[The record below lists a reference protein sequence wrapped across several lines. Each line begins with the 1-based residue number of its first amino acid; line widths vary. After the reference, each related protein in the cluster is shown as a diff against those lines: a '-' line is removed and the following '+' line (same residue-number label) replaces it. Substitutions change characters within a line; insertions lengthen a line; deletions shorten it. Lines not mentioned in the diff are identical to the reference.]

1 MTLATIAG
9 VDLRSAAELAI
20 ALARDAGDLA
30 VAEREVARIEPK
42 GAGGDLVT
50 HVDREAEHRIATA
63 LVERF
68 PEHAVLGEES
78 GERGAGAGARFGW
91 LIDPL
96 DGTNNYVLGSDIYG
110 VCITLCEGPRPVV
123 AVVHDSPGR
132 RTFWAIAGQGAWLST
147 DGTTDATPLSVGP
160 TEPLD
165 RTTVSFT
172 QGYCVGHDDPRRN
185 VLFDALERG
194 TKRVLRTWA
203 PSFDWGLLVTGRLG
217 AVVAYRNEIWDL
229 AGGALLAEEAG
240 ATVITS
246 PDEHLVI
253 VGRPQTAA
261 RLSELLDSSARTSPP
276 PTEETSSDAQRSPF
290 SAIPREDRIAE
301 NELAYA
307 VWDAYPVSP
316 GHALII
322 PVREITTWFDATPEE
337 QRAAREL
344 LGAVQADLD
353 ATHRPD
359 GYNVGFNAGTSAGQ
373 TVFHAHLHV
382 IPRYAGDVDDPT
394 GGVRNGVIGREL
406 P

>member
-1 MTLATIAG
+1 M
-9 VDLRSAAELAI
+9 DLRSAAELAI

-30 VAEREVARIEPK
+30 VAEREVARIESK
-42 GAGGDLVT
+42 GEDGDLVT
-50 HVDREAEHRIATA
+50 HVDREAERRIAA
-63 LVERF
+63 VLVERY

-78 GERGAGAGARFGW
+78 GEQGAGPGAEFGW

-110 VCITLCEGPRPVV
+110 VCITLCEGTRPVV
-123 AVVHDSPGR
+123 AVVHDSPRR

-147 DGTTDATPLSVGP
+147 EGGETTPLAVAAA
-160 TEPLD
+160 EPLA
-165 RTTVSFT
+165 RTTISFT
-172 QGYCVGHDDPRRN
+172 QGYAVGHDDSRRN

-229 AGGALLAEEAG
+229 AGGTLLAEEAG
-240 ATVITS
+240 ASVITS
-246 PDEHLVI
+246 PDSHLVI

-261 RLSELLDSSARTSPP
+261 ELGDLLGVGDPAPSPSAPTSA
-276 PTEETSSDAQRSPF
+276 AQPSVF
-290 SAIPREDRIAE
+290 SAIPQEERIAE
-301 NELAYA
+301 NGLAFA
-307 VWDAYPVSP
+307 VWDAFPVSP

-322 PVREITTWFDATPEE
+322 PVRQITTWFDATPEE
-337 QRAAREL
+337 QRGALEL
-344 LGAVQADLD
+344 LAEVKAALD

-359 GYNVGFNAGTSAGQ
+359 GYNVGFNAGACAGQ

-382 IPRYAGDVDDPT
+382 IPRYAGDVEDPS
-394 GGVRNGVIGREL
+394 GGVRKGVIGREL
-406 P
+406 R